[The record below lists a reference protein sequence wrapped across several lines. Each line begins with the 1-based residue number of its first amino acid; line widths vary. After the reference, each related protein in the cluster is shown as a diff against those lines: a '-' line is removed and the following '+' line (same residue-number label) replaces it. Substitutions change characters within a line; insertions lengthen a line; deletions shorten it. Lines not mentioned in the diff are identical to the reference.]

1 MKYVT
6 PLLETEIIV
15 LEHHYQHGTNH
26 RERQRCQALLLSNK
40 GRNIKM
46 LSELFS
52 VERDTIHHWIK
63 RWENSKS
70 DASERLLSL
79 CDAPR
84 SGCPSQFDDTPKKN

>member
-6 PLLETEIIV
+6 PLLETEIMA

-40 GRNIKM
+40 GHNIKM

-52 VERDTIHHWIK
+52 VDRDTIHNWIK

-79 CDAPR
+79 SDAPR
-84 SGCPSQFDDTPKKN
+84 SGRPSRLDDTQKKS